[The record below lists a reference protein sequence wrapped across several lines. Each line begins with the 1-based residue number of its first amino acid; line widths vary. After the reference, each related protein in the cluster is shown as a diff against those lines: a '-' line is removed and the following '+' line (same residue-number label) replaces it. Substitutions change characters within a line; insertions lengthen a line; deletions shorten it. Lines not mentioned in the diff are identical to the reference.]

1 MEELIIVLVIAGLSM
16 VFGNK
21 DAKKSQRTRQ
31 NEVKG
36 EYKYLGETRK
46 TDKSNVNRRDSSA
59 KTVESNF
66 KTREELARDMKK
78 SMNVNEGT
86 SKDKRRD
93 TVVKDMMKVFGFEEL
108 DKNGKSEYNPYENQ
122 ISKAK
127 QLQELRHDHEKF
139 IESTREAAQR
149 KIAEAT
155 MDASRMEIEF
165 DQIEH
170 LDDDQML
177 RIEKLGDSDIQ
188 TKRNKSLGDIRK
200 GLIYSEILGKPV
212 SIKK

>member
-108 DKNGKSEYNPYENQ
+108 DKNGKSEYNPYANQ
-122 ISKAK
+122 SSKAK
-127 QLQELRHDHEKF
+127 QVQELHHDHERF

-149 KIAEAT
+149 KIEEAT
-155 MDASRMEIEF
+155 METQRMDVELSKLSSFE
-165 DQIEH
+165 EELH
-170 LDDDQML
+170 VV
-177 RIEKLGDSDIQ
+177 KLGDFDVK
-188 TKRNKSLGDIRK
+188 TKSNKSLADIRK
-200 GLIYSEILGKPV
+200 GFIYSEILGKPV
-212 SIKK
+212 SMKK